1 MTRPTS
7 REVHCE
13 PDDFSGLIMGE
24 AARGNGG
31 GRWITQPPSD
41 PVYHFRHPLDLD
53 AIRVEWDLPD
63 CLQVDEFPDGRTSLG
78 CTLTRVTVGGGPK
91 PRGWLGR
98 RLQRQWWEQQEKEP
112 RPRKVF
118 APRDDT

>member
-1 MTRPTS
+1 MT

-24 AARGNGG
+24 AARGNKG
-31 GRWITQPPSD
+31 GRWTNQPPST
-41 PVYHFRHPLDLD
+41 PEYTFVHPLDLD
-53 AIRVEWDLPD
+53 AIRAEYDLPQ
-63 CLQVDEFPDGRTSLG
+63 CLRLTTFPDGRTSVG
-78 CTLTRVTVGGGPK
+78 CTLTRVVVGGGPK

-98 RLQRQWWEQQEKEP
+98 RLQRQWWEKQEREA

-118 APRDDT
+118 APRDET